1 MSGNT
6 RDTKATK
13 DTRETEEKTAFSFVS
28 FVPLVSFALKRESD
42 QNVNLR
48 PSRAIRGFMISSV

>member
-1 MSGNT
+1 MG
-6 RDTKATK
+6 KHK
-13 DTRETEEKTAFSFVS
+13 GHKT
-28 FVPLVSFALKRESD
+28 FVPLVLKRESD